1 MDELQAEMERLRQQ
15 AIESRGGATGRVA
28 GDSGASAE
36 AGEASAAP
44 NVTPDAPS
52 GSVQAMLRRAADA
65 TAEKQEVEVDAWGR
79 PIFVNTDANQYRAP
93 GMLDPENGR
102 MLWLKPSTVAFDLG
116 QPYGSDYRLH
126 DETVHDCGSTVTGRT
141 FDAGRPFQQASV
153 YVGQKPRAA
162 KARPNGRRKKKA
174 SAAKLAERA
183 GMGGLAALALD
194 GDDSDEEET
203 PEQVVQELMSDPM
216 KVEQLRGFAVSHLE
230 KVVSEAVIKELA
242 GETES
247 GNVGYVVKQIK
258 PRKLVIPMEQVDIEV
273 KDSRKGIKIVA
284 EDLELRTE
292 EFRFEIMGQS
302 RCVVLE
308 TKLFV
313 VVFKPRETFA
323 SNRNVTVR

>member
-1 MDELQAEMERLRQQ
+1 M
-15 AIESRGGATGRVA
+15 
-28 GDSGASAE
+28 
-36 AGEASAAP
+36 
-44 NVTPDAPS
+44 
-52 GSVQAMLRRAADA
+52 
-65 TAEKQEVEVDAWGR
+65 
-79 PIFVNTDANQYRAP
+79 
-93 GMLDPENGR
+93 
-102 MLWLKPSTVAFDLG
+102 
-116 QPYGSDYRLH
+116 
-126 DETVHDCGSTVTGRT
+126 TGRT

-292 EFRFEIMGQS
+292 E
-302 RCVVLE
+302 
-308 TKLFV
+308 
-313 VVFKPRETFA
+313 
-323 SNRNVTVR
+323 